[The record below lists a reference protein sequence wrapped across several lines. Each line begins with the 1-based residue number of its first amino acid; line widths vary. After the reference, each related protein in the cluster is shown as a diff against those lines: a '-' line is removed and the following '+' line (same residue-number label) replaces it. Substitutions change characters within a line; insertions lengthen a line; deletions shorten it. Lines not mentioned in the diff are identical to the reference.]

1 MLTDLTTCL
10 KRDLW
15 FNVPT
20 DEKNTLLL
28 LVGLSLGL
36 GAHVAVV
43 VGQQGS
49 AQVVSSGVPVSW
61 KSAGRQLGNDKHI
74 AKFLQFS
81 P

>member
-1 MLTDLTTCL
+1 MLTKLTTCL

-20 DEKNTLLL
+20 DEKTTLLL

-43 VGQQGS
+43 VGQQGC

-61 KSAGRQLGNDKHI
+61 ESAGRQLGNDKHI
-74 AKFLQFS
+74 AKSLQFS